1 MNMSILEVKD
11 LKVSF
16 NSVMGRVQAVKGV
29 NLSINAGEVVGIVG
43 ESGSGKSTLLQIA
56 GLLDVCTE
64 GSVIINGD
72 DVSNAINKTINY
84 LKKLIVIACRNV
96 AINKY
101 NENKRKS
108 QSQFSTTIHGENIE
122 IADIPDVEEN
132 VEKIVLSESNY
143 HYIKQLI
150 DKLDP
155 IYRDVIVLKSMQ
167 FSNEEIAYMMSIS
180 VELVRKRY
188 SRARAKILEMG
199 GDTLYGC

>member
-1 MNMSILEVKD
+1 MLAIIMSIENGNDRAFVEDIYHLYSEKMYLISYDILKNHHDAEDCVQETIVK
-11 LKVSF
+11 
-16 NSVMGRVQAVKGV
+16 
-29 NLSINAGEVVGIVG
+29 
-43 ESGSGKSTLLQIA
+43 
-56 GLLDVCTE
+56 
-64 GSVIINGD
+64 IID
-72 DVSNAINKTINY
+72 KIERFREAQHQNY

-108 QSQFSTTIHGENIE
+108 QSQFSTTIYGENIE